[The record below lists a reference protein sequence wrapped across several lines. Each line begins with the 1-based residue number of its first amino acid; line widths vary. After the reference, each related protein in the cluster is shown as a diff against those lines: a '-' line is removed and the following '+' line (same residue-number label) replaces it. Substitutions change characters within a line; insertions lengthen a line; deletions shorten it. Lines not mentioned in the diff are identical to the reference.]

1 MKRVSPPGKL
11 LLTPDE
17 AAQVLSVSRSL
28 LYALLASNQIFSVKV
43 RSSRRV
49 PFRALEDYVMR
60 LCDDQKAG

>member
-1 MKRVSPPGKL
+1 MKRASALGKL
-11 LLTPDE
+11 LLTADE

-43 RSSRRV
+43 RGSRRV
-49 PFRALEDYVMR
+49 PFRALEDYVTR

>member
-17 AAQVLSVSRSL
+17 AAQMLSVSRSL
-28 LYALLASNQIFSVKV
+28 FYALLARNQIFSVKL
-43 RSSRRV
+43 RGSRRV
-49 PFRALEDYVMR
+49 PFRALEDYVTR